1 MVQNTQSLRVPVP
14 HVAIEAIL
22 QFLTMSDHQ
31 HSRISMTKR
40 AALAL
45 ELHNVCTLEPPEDD
59 ADDDHEEDYQAAH
72 ETAHPLRPR
81 EDIGGEGSIDCQ
93 RGRREEGGGTQG
105 ETQG

>member
-1 MVQNTQSLRVPVP
+1 MVQNTQSLWVPVP
-14 HVAIEAIL
+14 HAAIEAIR
-22 QFLTMSDHQ
+22 QFLTISDHQ

-59 ADDDHEEDYQAAH
+59 ANDDHEEDNQAAH

-81 EDIGGEGSIDCQ
+81 QDGQSPGKHNPTVSKDIGGEG
-93 RGRREEGGGTQG
+93 RT
-105 ETQG
+105 